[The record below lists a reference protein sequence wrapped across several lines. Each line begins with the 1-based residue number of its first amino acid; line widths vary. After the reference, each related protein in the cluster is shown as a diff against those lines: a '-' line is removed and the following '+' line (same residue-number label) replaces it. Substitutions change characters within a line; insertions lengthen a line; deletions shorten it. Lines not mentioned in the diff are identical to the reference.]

1 MDLRRISDPLTREQ
15 KLSVLPIA
23 KVKAQERVAHSEEDE
38 LIGDHIEAAFDHL
51 HGPDGWLNGYCLLEE
66 EFEAFPQ
73 AIGDTTELP
82 LRPVVDETSVS
93 VARRLAMGGYTAYG
107 IADVLP
113 VSSDGFCTVARLR
126 ATGFEPQIRVID
138 PRQYRIAFKAGWKE
152 PGQVPRPLVQALL
165 LLAGHFYQNRE
176 ATLSDTRVSNVSKKV
191 EFGLIA
197 LAGRYRISP
206 DHS

>member
-15 KLSVLPIA
+15 KLAVLPIS
-23 KVKAQERVAHSEEDE
+23 KVKAQERVAHNEEDE

-51 HGPDGWLNGYCLLEE
+51 HGPNGWLNGYCLLEE
-66 EFEAFPQ
+66 SFEVFPE
-73 AIGDTTELP
+73 AIGDTTEVP
-82 LRPVVDETSVS
+82 LRPVVDEASVS
-93 VARRLAMGGYTAYG
+93 VARRLAMGDYATYG

-126 ATGFEPQIRVID
+126 ASGFDEQIGVID
-138 PRQYRIAFKAGWKE
+138 PRQYRIQFKAGWKE
-152 PGQVPRPLVQALL
+152 PGLVPRPLVQAML
-165 LLAGHFYQNRE
+165 LLASHFYQNRE

-191 EFGLIA
+191 EFGLLS

>member
-1 MDLRRISDPLTREQ
+1 MDLRRISDALTRAQ
-15 KLSVLPIA
+15 KLMVLPVT
-23 KVKAQERVAHSEEDE
+23 KVKAQERVLHSDEDD

-51 HGPDGWLNGYCLLEE
+51 HGPAGWLNGYCLLEE
-66 EFEAFPQ
+66 TFEVFPS
-73 AIGDTTELP
+73 AIGDTTEVP
-82 LRPVVDETSVS
+82 LRPVVDEGSV
-93 VARRLAMGGYTAYG
+93 VVGRRLAMGDYTAYG

-126 ATGFEPQIRVID
+126 ATGFEEQIGIVD
-138 PRQYRIAFKAGWKE
+138 PRQYRIQFKAGW
-152 PGQVPRPLVQALL
+152 PNPDWVPRPLVQAML

-176 ATLSDTRVSNVSKKV
+176 ATLSDTRVSNVSKAV
-191 EFGLIA
+191 EFGLVS

>member
-15 KLSVLPIA
+15 KLAVLPIA
-23 KVKAQERVAHSEEDE
+23 KVKAQERVAHDTEDE

-66 EFEAFPQ
+66 EFEFFPP
-73 AIGDTTELP
+73 ALLGTTELP
-82 LRPVVDETSVS
+82 LRPVGDEDTVAVS
-93 VARRLAMGGYTAYG
+93 RRLARGDYTAYSPG
-107 IADVLP
+107 DVLA
-113 VSSDGFCTVARLR
+113 VSSNGICAVARLR
-126 ATGFEPQIRVID
+126 AEGFADQVGVID
-138 PRQYRIAFKAGWKE
+138 PRQYRITFKAGWSS
-152 PGQVPRPLVQALL
+152 PDLVPRPLVQAML

-197 LAGRYRISP
+197 LAGRYRMSP